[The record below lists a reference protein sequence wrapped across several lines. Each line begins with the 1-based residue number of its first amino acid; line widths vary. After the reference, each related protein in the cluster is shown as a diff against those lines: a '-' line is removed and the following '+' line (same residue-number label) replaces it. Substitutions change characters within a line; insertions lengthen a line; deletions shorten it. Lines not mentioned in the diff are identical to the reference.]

1 MGRGQAGEVPYP
13 VSSVLCFAAQFL
25 VEEWFLF
32 GGICALE
39 SFEEST

>member
-1 MGRGQAGEVPYP
+1 MGRGAGRRGAL
-13 VSSVLCFAAQFL
+13 SSQLCACFAAQFL